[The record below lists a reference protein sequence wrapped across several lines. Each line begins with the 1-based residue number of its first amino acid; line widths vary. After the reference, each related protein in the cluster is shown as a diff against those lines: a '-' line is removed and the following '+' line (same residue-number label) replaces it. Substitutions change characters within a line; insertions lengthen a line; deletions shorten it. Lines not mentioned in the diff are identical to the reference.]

1 MSYCLNPTC
10 TQANNPEHADLCQAC
25 NSKLLLLDRYRVI
38 KPLGQGGFG
47 ATFLAT
53 DQSLPGKPTCV
64 IKQLRPSAK
73 SSEISPMARDLF
85 EREARTLGEI
95 GNHPQLPRLLD
106 YFEDNQQFYLVQ
118 EYISGLTLQQ
128 QVRRSGSFSEEGVK
142 QFLSEILPLLQY
154 IHKKKVI
161 HRDIKPANIIR
172 RDQDRKLVLIDFG
185 AVKNRQ
191 TNPSN
196 SSDTVLTNYAI
207 GTPGFAPPE
216 QMALRPVYAS
226 DIYAVGVTCLYLLT
240 GKSPKDLDYNPSTGE
255 IVWQTNVNVS
265 DHFAKVLRKMLE
277 SSVRYRYQCSEDILR
292 ALDLEPYLESLNNSL
307 VSQPLDDANS
317 HFNSGNLAPANGY
330 SSPSSAQSRRMAER
344 IRAFRER
351 RGLSNGRRSEPQNGG
366 SFTSHRDSTAV
377 SGSRSSITG
386 KSKGN
391 GKLDAET
398 LLKAYGSGRRDFA
411 AKDLRGLN
419 LNNAELSGIIFRHGK
434 LFNISLKGA
443 DLSSANFG
451 EANLHQADLRNANL
465 GRAYLKKANL
475 AGADLRGANLSYAH
489 LENANLRGANL
500 CGANLSNAKVTKEQ
514 LAQAKTN
521 WTTVL
526 PSGKRGFW

>member
-10 TQANNPEHADLCQAC
+10 TQAKNPEHADFCQAC
-25 NSKLLLLDRYRVI
+25 SSKLLLVDRYRVI

-53 DQSLPGKPTCV
+53 DQSLPGKPTRV

-73 SSEISPMARDLF
+73 GSEISPMARDLF

-95 GNHPQLPRLLD
+95 GNHPQFPQLFD
-106 YFEDNQQFYLVQ
+106 YFQDNEHFYLVQ

-154 IHKKKVI
+154 IHQKNVI

-185 AVKNRQ
+185 AVKNSQ

-216 QMALRPVYAS
+216 QMALRPVIAS

-292 ALDLEPYLESLNNSL
+292 ALDLEPYLESLNKSL
-307 VSQPLDDANS
+307 VSQRMDDANS
-317 HFNSGNLAPANGY
+317 HFNSENLGPVNGY
-330 SSPSSAQSRRMAER
+330 SSPSSVQSRRMAEQ
-344 IRAFRER
+344 IREWRER
-351 RGLSNGRRSEPQNGG
+351 RGLSNGRRSEPKNGG
-366 SFTSHRDSTAV
+366 GFTNRDSTAV
-377 SGSRSSITG
+377 SGSRNSITG

-391 GKLDAET
+391 GKLEAET

-419 LNNAELSGIIFRHGK
+419 LNNAQLSGIIFRQGK
-434 LFNISLKGA
+434 LLNISLKGA

-465 GRAYLKKANL
+465 GRAYLKKAIL

-500 CGANLSNAKVTKEQ
+500 CGANLANAKITKEQ

-526 PSGKRGFW
+526 PTGKRGFW